1 MTPHPASA
9 PAAPAAAAAAGGTG
23 AGAETTPIRVLLVED
38 SAIDAAHV
46 KVLFRRIKAR
56 PHVVEWRAT
65 AAEALAEARAGGYDV
80 GLFDQFLS
88 PSTGIELLGQ
98 LRREGIDLPVI
109 LFTGLGLEEL
119 DQAALAAG
127 ASDYL
132 SKLELDPTRLERSIR
147 YAVNHARTLAEL
159 RASQAQLQ
167 LFMRSVPCAV
177 CIHDAAGGIL
187 FENEIF
193 HRGFSVAAVQA
204 AARQQPGASAVPLQL
219 GERHWLATLFPMVD
233 RAGRHLSGIAAIDVT
248 QRVEA
253 ETELRRTTEFL
264 SGVLATLPVA
274 VTRIDERAVV
284 REAKGQALADFPGA
298 GGELAGRSVFDML
311 PGTERPIREALG
323 GAAVNFPVTV
333 FPGGKPKHLENYY
346 RFDRARGA
354 GAMGF
359 AIDVTARVEAERLIK
374 QQSQLLNGLL
384 ANLPMIVGRLD
395 PYGYVV
401 EVEGEQLAKYGM
413 TRSAL
418 VGHPLAA
425 LYPQLQPAVAAALRG
440 GAVNSLLTAQVDGA
454 EWFADFF
461 IFADREGG
469 RGALF
474 FGCDISQRKLIER
487 ELLRIGDAEKNRIGS
502 DLHDG
507 LGQCLTGI
515 SCLSAALRDRLRQ
528 GERPEA
534 DDAATISGLVQEAIV
549 QTRALA
555 RGLSPVQLETNG
567 LEAALED
574 LTFHL
579 QRLHNVECRFV
590 AAGACDVPPPVG
602 LHLYR
607 IAQEATTNAL
617 KHAQA
622 RRIVV
627 TADFAAPAKVLRIE
641 DDGVGFDPGAETG
654 RGSGL
659 SLMRYR
665 AAMIGGTLAIVSQPG
680 AGTRIACRFVTTPAK
695 P

>member
-1 MTPHPASA
+1 MTPPPVPSPAEPASG
-9 PAAPAAAAAAGGTG
+9 AAAAGPAVGT
-23 AGAETTPIRVLLVED
+23 APIRVLLVED
-38 SAIDAAHV
+38 SEIDAAHA
-46 KVLFRRIKAR
+46 KVLFRRITAR
-56 PHVVEWRAT
+56 PHHVEWRT
-65 AAEALAEARAGGYDV
+65 TPAEALAEARTGTYDV
-80 GLFDQFLS
+80 GLFDQYLGHE
-88 PSTGIELLGQ
+88 TGLDLLRQLRHEGIE
-98 LRREGIDLPVI
+98 LPVI
-109 LFTGLGLEEL
+109 LFTGLGLDEL

-177 CIHDAAGGIL
+177 CIHDAAGEVL
-187 FENEIF
+187 FQNEIF
-193 HRGFSVAAVQA
+193 ARDFSVADVQA
-204 AARQQPGASAVPLQL
+204 ASARHPAASAVPLQL
-219 GERHWLATLFPMVD
+219 GDRHWLATRFPMVD

-274 VTRIDERAVV
+274 VTRIDERAVI
-284 REAKGQALADFPGA
+284 REARGQALADFA
-298 GGELAGRSVFDML
+298 GGGDALGGRSVFDVL
-311 PGTERPIREALG
+311 PGTETPIREALG

-333 FPGGKPKHLENYY
+333 LAGGKPKHLENYY
-346 RFDRARGA
+346 RFDRSRGA

-401 EVEGEQLAKYGM
+401 ELEGEQLAKYGI

-440 GAVNSLLTAQVDGA
+440 GAVNSLLTAQLDGT

-461 IFADREGG
+461 IFSDRESG

-474 FGCDISQRKLIER
+474 FGCDITQRKLIER

-528 GERPEA
+528 EDRAEA
-534 DDAATISGLVQEAIV
+534 EDAATIAGLVQEAIV

-574 LTFHL
+574 MTFHL

-590 AAGACDVPPPVG
+590 GVGVCELPPPVG

-607 IAQEATTNAL
+607 IAQEALNNAL
-617 KHAQA
+617 KHARA

-641 DDGVGFDPGAETG
+641 DDGCGFDPAADNG

-665 AAMIGGTLAIVSQPG
+665 AAMVGGTLAIVSQPG
-680 AGTRIACRFVTTPAK
+680 AGTRIACRFVTPPAQ